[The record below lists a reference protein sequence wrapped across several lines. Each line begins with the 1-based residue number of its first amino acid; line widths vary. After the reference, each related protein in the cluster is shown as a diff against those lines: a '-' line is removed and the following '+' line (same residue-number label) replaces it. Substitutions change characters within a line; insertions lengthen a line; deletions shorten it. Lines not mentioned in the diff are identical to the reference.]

1 MQAFEAKHICI
12 ASTLRNQACLMCI
25 MQKKHEDA
33 EKWYK
38 QALVEAKKGFGEEDP
53 HVGAACNNM
62 AEHYRLTKQW
72 QLARPMYDEV
82 PSLCL

>member
-1 MQAFEAKHICI
+1 
-12 ASTLRNQACLMCI
+12 

-33 EKWYK
+33 EKYYK
-38 QALVEAKKGFGEEDP
+38 QALAEAKKGFGEQDP

-82 PSLCL
+82 TPSSLPVDCWNLWKLQPLVPFSILA